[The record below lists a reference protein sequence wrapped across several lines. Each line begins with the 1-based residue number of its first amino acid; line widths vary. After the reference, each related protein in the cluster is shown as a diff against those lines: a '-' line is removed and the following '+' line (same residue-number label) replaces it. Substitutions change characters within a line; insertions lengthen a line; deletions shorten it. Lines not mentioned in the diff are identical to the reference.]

1 MARLSI
7 AILGTKQRS
16 KGKDSKKK
24 RLKAVRAGMAAL
36 VLKLLFNHLQL
47 LSIISGVRL
56 AWPPAVLSIFEA
68 GQVTSSFSTAG
79 LGVECFLGETV
90 ATAVG
95 RAAGV
100 VLSSPALM
108 LWSAAV
114 LALQMCLSKKSR
126 RRAAAASRE
135 DDDEEE
141 DAEERGEAGGGEPPD
156 SIVAPVTCSS
166 MSSLW
171 LERVVVAAILI
182 GFVTHASVTKAAFG
196 LLACRRLFP
205 VDQPEATHWVL
216 TQDPN
221 VDCSDGAVTL
231 ARLSVALPALILM
244 TLGLPALALRALLC
258 PKPPRWCREKGG
270 CAAASGRACAT
281 VRTMLGCGALGEQ
294 AAAAAA
300 AAAAAEQEEDLEAT
314 AHLFEPKT
322 IQRWGFL
329 FRGFRRRSGAQVWE
343 VVNMARKTLVAGAT
357 VLLASGGTLEQAM
370 AALCVAVVFLVAHT
384 TVQPYELPTLNRLE
398 TLALTSACITLAC
411 VPILVSSPWDPN
423 EPPLAAT
430 LATVLIVGSN
440 VLVLTASVGVVLVD
454 MVRRSVKKARKNVQS
469 ASLSTTSLNKMQTAL
484 ASGLDSESGPPAELD
499 EERGDTD
506 DDEPPQESSFS
517 SSSTHRPSHTVES
530 PLSLLPPRH

>member
-244 TLGLPALALRALLC
+244 TLGLPALALR
-258 PKPPRWCREKGG
+258 
-270 CAAASGRACAT
+270 
-281 VRTMLGCGALGEQ
+281 
-294 AAAAAA
+294 
-300 AAAAAEQEEDLEAT
+300 
-314 AHLFEPKT
+314 
-322 IQRWGFL
+322 
-329 FRGFRRRSGAQVWE
+329 
-343 VVNMARKTLVAGAT
+343 
-357 VLLASGGTLEQAM
+357 
-370 AALCVAVVFLVAHT
+370 
-384 TVQPYELPTLNRLE
+384 
-398 TLALTSACITLAC
+398 
-411 VPILVSSPWDPN
+411 
-423 EPPLAAT
+423 
-430 LATVLIVGSN
+430 
-440 VLVLTASVGVVLVD
+440 
-454 MVRRSVKKARKNVQS
+454 
-469 ASLSTTSLNKMQTAL
+469 
-484 ASGLDSESGPPAELD
+484 
-499 EERGDTD
+499 
-506 DDEPPQESSFS
+506 
-517 SSSTHRPSHTVES
+517 
-530 PLSLLPPRH
+530 